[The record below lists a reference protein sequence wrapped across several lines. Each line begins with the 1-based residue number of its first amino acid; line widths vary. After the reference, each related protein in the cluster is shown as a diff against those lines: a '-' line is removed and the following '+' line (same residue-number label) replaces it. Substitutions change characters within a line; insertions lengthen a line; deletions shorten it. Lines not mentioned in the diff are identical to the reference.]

1 MSASDRFIPGPLD
14 WFSGAARG
22 GVLVFIAG
30 HTGFDA
36 QGGGAGAPF
45 ADQVRRTLD
54 NLEQTLARAGLEFSA
69 VLKLNVYLADIGD
82 FAEYNEIYCGRY
94 PAPRPARTTVQ
105 APLAQGWRFEVDGVA
120 VDERA

>member
-1 MSASDRFIPGPLD
+1 MADDTFVAGALN
-14 WFSGAARG
+14 WFSAAARG
-22 GVLVFIAG
+22 GGLVFLAG
-30 HTGFDA
+30 HVGNAPD
-36 QGGGAGAPF
+36 GGGGDAPLHQ
-45 ADQVRRTLD
+45 QVERTLD
-54 NLEQTLARAGLEFSA
+54 NLEATLAKAGLSFAS